1 MAKIDKLTYVD
12 QAEKVIKSMRV
23 KNRNGSYRIS
33 LTTSKI
39 RNILSLVTEI
49 YNQVIHETND
59 ELSEE
64 ICEEIQYLRLRIV
77 YEAGR
82 DQDVMNF
89 MNQAKLLENIQS
101 IGKSREQLLL
111 FCRYMEALVA
121 YHRFYGGR
129 DA

>member
-12 QAEKVIKSMRV
+12 QAEKVIKNMRV

-39 RNILSLVTEI
+39 RNILSLVTGI

-89 MNQAKLLENIQS
+89 MNQAKLLEDIQS